1 MGKKTPLEFMEK
13 TLKDA
18 EINLAKAKHRVKTA
32 QDKQREKRL
41 KNPKYNKPD
50 IPDRNSEIEKLEEKI
65 EICKY
70 IIEAVNEKMEKEKQ
84 QKGL

>member
-1 MGKKTPLEFMEK
+1 MSKKTPLEFMEK

-32 QDKQREKRL
+32 QDKRL

-50 IPDRNSEIEKLEEKI
+50 IPDRNSEIEKLEDKT

-70 IIEAVNEKMEKEKQ
+70 IIEAVNEKIEKEKQ